1 VGIIPVIV
9 FVLVAVFH
17 QPAPPPPPPPA
28 PAPIE
33 RVVLMPDAD
42 GKVGKVVVTNR
53 AGAEQTIDQAWQ
65 TAVVNRGGSMELKP
79 GDATAESA
87 RYATLL
93 TARPPAVLSFNVTF
107 ETGSSRLNAGAR
119 AVFENVRAELARRPV
134 PEVLV
139 IGHTDRVGTV
149 AANDALSLARAGTVR
164 TLLVEF
170 GIPAAQ
176 IEISGRGE
184 REPLVP
190 TADEVPE
197 ERNRRVEI
205 TVR

>member
-1 VGIIPVIV
+1 MTGFIIA
-9 FVLVAVFH
+9 VLVAVGIWTK
-17 QPAPPPPPPPA
+17 PA
-28 PAPIE
+28 PAPVPVE

-42 GKVGKVVVTNR
+42 GKVGKVVVVNR
-53 AGAEQTIDQAWQ
+53 AGVEQSIDQAWQ
-65 TAVVNRGGSMELKP
+65 TAVVKNNNSVELKS
-79 GDATAESA
+79 GDAAAESA
-87 RYATLL
+87 RYADVLA
-93 TARPPAVLSFNVTF
+93 ARPPAVLSFNVYF
-107 ETGSSRLNAGAR
+107 ETGSSRLNAQAR
-119 AVFENVRAELARRPV
+119 EVFENVRAELARRPV

-149 AANDALSLARAGTVR
+149 AANDELSRARAATVR
-164 TLLVEF
+164 DLLVQF